1 MTTSLLP
8 GQRMTINVRVARL
21 EQVRQLCCGVRY
33 VTVRLRTPGLD
44 AAVRICARYATGFDE
59 LVAFFGEL
67 ADGWRGLQGE
77 RTYESLEHDLRFTA
91 VHDGHVRLSI
101 CLQQTST
108 PSGWSASAVI
118 QLGPGE
124 ELIQA
129 AADLAA
135 LLWALA
141 L

>member
-1 MTTSLLP
+1 MAAVDSATVGRARGSL
-8 GQRMTINVRVARL
+8 
-21 EQVRQLCCGVRY
+21 QLGDVERGPDGGVRY
-33 VTVRLRTPGLD
+33 VTVRLRAPGLD
-44 AAVRICARYATGFDE
+44 AAVRVCAHYATGFDE

-67 ADGWRGLQGE
+67 ADGWRGWQGE

-91 VHDGHVRLSI
+91 VHEGHVRLSS

-118 QLGPGE
+118 QLDPGE

-135 LLWALA
+135 LLSAPTL
-141 L
+141 